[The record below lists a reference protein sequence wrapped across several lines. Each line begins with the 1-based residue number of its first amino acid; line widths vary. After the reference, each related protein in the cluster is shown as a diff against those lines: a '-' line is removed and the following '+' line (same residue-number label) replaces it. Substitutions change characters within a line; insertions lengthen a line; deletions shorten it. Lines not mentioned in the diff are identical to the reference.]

1 MDAIL
6 PVASTYMQ
14 QRAECVANILYELFW
29 ATCIMN
35 NLVRDG
41 KSDNEDLNPE
51 AELARLTWIL
61 VTPNPTIGAGSTSAS
76 SSRHAISGTIT
87 KDALLFVL
95 EAIVQSS
102 DAFGP
107 LKSAASGLLYFVTSA
122 EMASSNKKQ
131 VRNIYRRIDGL
142 AASLKRGVQEEDLL
156 SPTHQDAI
164 AVLAQ
169 DIALLKEDLEDI
181 VEERKSRFKRFFSA
195 KRHRGELQD
204 VIWQLDN
211 ARANYTTAIA
221 TLNATTN
228 TQVLAHV
235 KAITLVLNAN
245 PVLAPG
251 TRRADA
257 VSMPSNASRI
267 EDV

>member
-1 MDAIL
+1 MKHFCPD
-6 PVASTYMQ
+6 
-14 QRAECVANILYELFW
+14 
-29 ATCIMN
+29 
-35 NLVRDG
+35 
-41 KSDNEDLNPE
+41 EDRNPE
-51 AELARLTWIL
+51 AELARLTLIL
-61 VTPNPTIGAGSTSAS
+61 ITPAPTIGASSTSAS
-76 SSRHAISGTIT
+76 STRHAISGTIT

-131 VRNIYRRIDGL
+131 VRNIYRRIDSL
-142 AASLKRGVQEEDLL
+142 SASLKRGAQNGDLL
-156 SPTHQDAI
+156 SPAHQDALAALAHDI
-164 AVLAQ
+164 AVLNEDLQ
-169 DIALLKEDLEDI
+169 DII
-181 VEERKSRFKRFFSA
+181 NERKSRFKRYCSA
-195 KRHRGELQD
+195 KRHRAELQD
-204 VIWQLDN
+204 VLWQLDN

-235 KAITLVLNAN
+235 KALTLVMGVQ
-245 PVLAPG
+245 PVPMLG

-257 VSMPSNASRI
+257 VTLPPRMSSI
-267 EDV
+267 EEV